1 MTVLHAVF
9 GFDGIF
15 FGFSVLDDFFYG
27 FAVPNRPQCPP
38 SARIS
43 NVDSVLAFV
52 GTELLV
58 PRFV

>member
-27 FAVPNRPQCPP
+27 FAVPNRPNAPP
-38 SARIS
+38 QLG
-43 NVDSVLAFV
+43 SVMSIAC
-52 GTELLV
+52 
-58 PRFV
+58 